1 MLVVLNWMNLLR
13 NVVNVNKYITVR
25 LLVKKKDW
33 KRHKI
38 ECTIAKKEHVDLK
51 DVVFMLGHSF
61 IKDEVFRLPDDVN
74 ILTYSKCGESL
85 VSAIS
90 MDKCDT
96 LDRCEIGTKPHLY
109 RGSRNNVINNMY
121 FNFEPRMKYTI
132 SGILF
137 EDRIEYPIV
146 GFKMNHE
153 ETDTELMGFRD
164 DEISSN
170 SIYSKFH
177 FYTLTPEFQMI
188 FEREMK
194 NIEKKFPRINRMK
207 LKN

>member
-1 MLVVLNWMNLLR
+1 MEARNERFRNFNYCNACSIKLDESAKKCSKCKKVYYCSTACQKTNW
-13 NVVNVNKYITVR
+13 
-25 LLVKKKDW
+25 KK
-33 KRHKI
+33 HKI
-38 ECTIAKKEHVDLK
+38 ECTVAKKERVDLK

-121 FNFEPRMKYTI
+121 FNT
-132 SGILF
+132 
-137 EDRIEYPIV
+137 
-146 GFKMNHE
+146 
-153 ETDTELMGFRD
+153 
-164 DEISSN
+164 
-170 SIYSKFH
+170 
-177 FYTLTPEFQMI
+177 
-188 FEREMK
+188 
-194 NIEKKFPRINRMK
+194 
-207 LKN
+207 